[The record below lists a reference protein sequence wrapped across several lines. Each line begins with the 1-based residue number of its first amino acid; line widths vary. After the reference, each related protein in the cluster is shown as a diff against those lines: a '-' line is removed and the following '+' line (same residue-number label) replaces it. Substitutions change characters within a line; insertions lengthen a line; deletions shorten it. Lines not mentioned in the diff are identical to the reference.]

1 MPNTNANLIVA
12 GQPAPDFT
20 LRSHT
25 DQPVQLS
32 SFQGKQNVVLF
43 FMRTFTCAHC
53 TYYVRQ
59 LAAHYA
65 DIKAQDAEVLIL
77 GIGDTREAQGLVRR
91 LNTPFPVLNDPDGVT
106 YEHFTLNRVLLSL
119 VQPAA
124 TFVIDRQGMIRY
136 SHRSTNPLEWLKIS
150 ALTDTLAALN
160 ITTAVSLTPSFP
172 LSTS

>member
-1 MPNTNANLIVA
+1 MVANPITELTAV

-59 LAAHYA
+59 LVSHYA
-65 DIKAQDAEVLIL
+65 EIKARDAEVLVL
-77 GIGDTREAQGLVRR
+77 GLGDTREAQGLVRR
-91 LNTPFPVLNDPDGVT
+91 LNVPFPVLNDPDGST
-106 YEHFTLNRVLLSL
+106 YERFTLNRVLMSL

-124 TFVIDRQGMIRY
+124 TYVIDRQGMIRF
-136 SHRSTNPLEWLKIS
+136 SHRATNPLEWLRMGN
-150 ALTDTLAALN
+150 LTDTLAALN
-160 ITTAVSLTPSFP
+160 SSASV
-172 LSTS
+172 